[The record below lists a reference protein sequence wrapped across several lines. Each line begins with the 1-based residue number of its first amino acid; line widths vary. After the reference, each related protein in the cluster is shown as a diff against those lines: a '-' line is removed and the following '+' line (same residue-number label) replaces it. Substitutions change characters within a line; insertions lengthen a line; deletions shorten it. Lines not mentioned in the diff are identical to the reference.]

1 MYKASRLMAGLFAAV
16 LATTCL
22 RADCDEKAGDYD
34 WTVTLQT
41 QVLKGEFNYQNSTLK
56 DPVEVQVSYLQRGQT
71 QSVLYER
78 FWYANGKPLGQ
89 EKLAALNITQGQQL
103 DIEITHKTSPD
114 SNLDQEDKAAAN
126 ATLRTLVNLYMNSNM
141 VTAVKVPMES
151 FSDMQN
157 DLQNYGF
164 SAITVDPDQPSPSKL
179 TIFLESDQQTIPVP
193 SVTLAY
199 DA

>member
-1 MYKASRLMAGLFAAV
+1 MTGLFAAV

-41 QVLKGEFNYQNSTLK
+41 QVLKGEFDYQNSTLK

-71 QSVLYER
+71 ESVLYEK

-114 SNLDQEDKAAAN
+114 SNLEQEDKAAAN

-141 VTAVKVPMES
+141 VTAVKVPMAS
-151 FSDMQN
+151 FSDVQSA
-157 DLQNYGF
+157 LGNYGF
-164 SAITVDPDQPSPSKL
+164 SPVTVDPDQPNPSKL
-179 TIFLESDQQTIPVP
+179 TIFLESDEPITPVP
-193 SVTLAY
+193 SVTLAFN
-199 DA
+199 